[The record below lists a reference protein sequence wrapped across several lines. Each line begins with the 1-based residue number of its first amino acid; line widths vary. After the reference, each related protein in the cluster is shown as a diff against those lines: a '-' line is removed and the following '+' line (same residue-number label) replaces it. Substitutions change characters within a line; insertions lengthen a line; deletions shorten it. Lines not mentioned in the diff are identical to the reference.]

1 MKTDPISIIV
11 YIIIIFILYY
21 CIGIIIKVIYW
32 YLLIPP
38 FSYFREYTFGTS
50 NPAMIIPTLIWSVLY
65 STVAIVCITII
76 FVFILVV
83 VFIIYIIWMILNKI
97 PIFGPIILATVP
109 PFRQFEEAGI
119 FKLIDDMGE
128 AVAKWLPKSFV
139 KMLGRMFMILVRFT
153 KDKIIDIAKLIKPE
167 LELKPSEIDAI
178 LDGMEGFAN
187 PEDAKNLHKIMS
199 LEALEQ
205 RNLADRYRSLASIT
219 PDMSEQ
225 DRMSIIFDNEVKKMQ
240 IQFDNMNNN
249 IKLETATLPK

>member
-1 MKTDPISIIV
+1 M
-11 YIIIIFILYY
+11 
-21 CIGIIIKVIYW
+21 
-32 YLLIPP
+32 
-38 FSYFREYTFGTS
+38 
-50 NPAMIIPTLIWSVLY
+50 Y
-65 STVAIVCITII
+65 STVAIIWVTII
-76 FVFILVV
+76 FVIILVV
-83 VFIIYIIWMILNKI
+83 VFIIYIIWLILNKI
-97 PIFGPIILATVP
+97 PIFGPIILSSVP
-109 PFRQFEEAGI
+109 PFKQFEEAGI

-128 AVAKWLPKSFV
+128 AIARWLPKSFV
-139 KMLGRMFMILVRFT
+139 KMILRMFMILVRFT

-178 LDGMEGFAN
+178 LDGMDKPKKETKEGFENKETEAVN
-187 PEDAKNLHKIMS
+187 VHKKLS